1 MALSVEKKSR
11 FMTAEPS
18 IGKTAK
24 SDNLKVIKK
33 RVDETEV
40 AKNKTCR
47 LYCKKKVFVR
57 ENRH

>member
-1 MALSVEKKSR
+1 
-11 FMTAEPS
+11 MTVEPS

-24 SDNLKVIKK
+24 SINLKVIKK
-33 RVDETEV
+33 RVDGTEV

-57 ENRH
+57 ESRLSK

>member
-1 MALSVEKKSR
+1 
-11 FMTAEPS
+11 MTAEPS

-24 SDNLKVIKK
+24 SINLKVIKK

-57 ENRH
+57 ENRLSK